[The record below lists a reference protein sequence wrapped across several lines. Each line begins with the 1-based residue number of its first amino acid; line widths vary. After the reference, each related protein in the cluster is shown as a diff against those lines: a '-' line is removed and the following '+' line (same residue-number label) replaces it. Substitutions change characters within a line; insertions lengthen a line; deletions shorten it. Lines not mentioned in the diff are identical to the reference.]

1 MKKNIRQQINK
12 YMIFKDTELLSNLY
26 AGITKQVTPS
36 QDQLVEQAPI
46 LSKTE
51 LSGDQKMLAEAYEAM
66 TNSGYKKC
74 ACKHAAKGCD
84 CNGCEECKC
93 NREKIDEA
101 KKAKKNSKPDY
112 LDVDKDGNKKE
123 PMKKALKDKA
133 MKESSSFK
141 ELFNRVM
148 TEAVVCGTKVN
159 SQHQYNCVT
168 KEGEEKVLKGE
179 SVVMM
184 KDKLKSVKPAH
195 KK

>member
-1 MKKNIRQQINK
+1 
-12 YMIFKDTELLSNLY
+12 MIFKDAELLSNLY

-36 QDQLVEQAPI
+36 QDQLVEQAHR

-74 ACKHAAKGCD
+74 ACKHASKGCD
-84 CNGCEECKC
+84 CDGCEECKC

-101 KKAKKNSKPDY
+101 KKAKKGKPDY
-112 LDVDKDGNKKE
+112 LDADKDGNKKE

-141 ELFNRVM
+141 DLFMSIIN
-148 TEAVVCGTKVN
+148 EEKVCGCTINKGA
-159 SQHQYNCVT
+159 QYNCVT
-168 KEGEEKVLKGE
+168 KDGDEKVLKGE
-179 SVVMM
+179 SVLMM